1 MGLKIKDT
9 IFILLAAILF
19 SGIVCGEETHKNLLL
34 GGINQEA
41 PEATQAY
48 YTPISYY
55 KDLGNCEATNINYLE
70 IAEDLDA
77 YYFPMYY
84 KDEASNIDEVHNA
97 AIGVATDQN
106 GLNNEALHEKAYDT
120 IVSYSGGTSSAITA
134 LADYTKYGLT
144 CDTLIL
150 ISPMAAGVSDET
162 YAEAKKTLEST
173 RQENP
178 IGYLYLGAV
187 TKGNA
192 ESEARNNY
200 ANQIKAILT
209 SDPPVVK
216 HIIVI
221 TSDQDMLEGGD
232 VYQVRDF
239 NKYLEYYDYEY
250 DEDYGMNMP
259 QLKYI
264 STSVSIVNQPVTL
277 DTTDGEQ
284 GHKDLFFKYAK
295 THLSNEDGGII
306 EFNPEDD
313 LSENL
318 REDKFGFVP
327 PQQQKINPIETSQP
341 NTQEISAFSVD
352 SSGDTSQVMHADI
365 PETVQHTGYNEDQS
379 SSSSGTIDAYS
390 EGKKI
395 VEEFFASGEAE
406 VALQEGLL
414 SDTEGSGE
422 SAGETGSE
430 ESNLAGINFTS
441 IKLNSISVTTDSLGG
456 VNFDLILKAEKAE
469 GSKPGISI
477 QNATRIGATAFLTGL
492 DVPNYKFWVNL
503 NPWEVDRII
512 DEELG
517 QSEVGKIMLEADLQM
532 KKDFSN
538 YGNPC
543 VNKTGKILWSLLDKK
558 REALVQQ
565 CMKKFPGQIYN
576 TDNINFQSVTM
587 HWIIPDKVYVYSNGT
602 QISIINANL
611 TINSESDIDRS
622 SFQVRNQDVNS
633 LSRGCTEELNRS
645 AQEYGEYCENLEENM
660 IQPYVVADI
669 NSKEKY
675 KDLRDVY
682 TALALAQWY
691 KSNIS
696 PLMDIFRY
704 SRGSSSFS
712 ALKPEGS
719 WNPKDIWDKYVY
731 SFKNGEYICWENS
744 TTKSEGR
751 THTRSHRITTG
762 GVEFDDIGDH
772 LVTNE
777 AMPPEV
783 REQAKKAI
791 KDGIAESQ
799 NDVLFG
805 YRLHVDQ
812 KKETQITSTLLG
824 SQDSS
829 QAIND
834 SSKEN
839 RTISETSLTSKEAQ
853 IQSNGTQSIGKA
865 EGNTGLATCPD
876 GWMGPDEDGECWQ
889 MQITGAE

>member
-1 MGLKIKDT
+1 MKKGLPYLRKHSWHDKH
-9 IFILLAAILF
+9 IFLEHFFRPMRMIYRFRCIDWMILF
-19 SGIVCGEETHKNLLL
+19 SLVL
-34 GGINQEA
+34 
-41 PEATQAY
+41 
-48 YTPISYY
+48 S
-55 KDLGNCEATNINYLE
+55 
-70 IAEDLDA
+70 
-77 YYFPMYY
+77 F
-84 KDEASNIDEVHNA
+84 
-97 AIGVATDQN
+97 N
-106 GLNNEALHEKAYDT
+106 GLQAFASDQGTSGELSSIEPPNSGPSWEQGPVEGT
-120 IVSYSGGTSSAITA
+120 VIVAVRTSSAAGAGHVGVAFYNPFTGKWIAGAVEGYNSA
-134 LADYTKYGLT
+134 LYIKSGDKNGGWYREFDTKEEVINEFFSDTSPDPSTDYPGHDAYDKIKIIPVEESRPSLASKEFDGIEDSGYLLTQNDCLGLT
-144 CDTLIL
+144 NDVLKAYGVPAQDL
-150 ISPMAAGVSDET
+150 PSGVSP
-162 YAEAKKTLEST
+162 LESS
-173 RQENP
+173 
-178 IGYLYLGAV
+178 Y
-187 TKGNA
+187 
-192 ESEARNNY
+192 
-200 ANQIKAILT
+200 
-209 SDPPVVK
+209 SDP
-216 HIIVI
+216 
-221 TSDQDMLEGGD
+221 T
-232 VYQVRDF
+232 
-239 NKYLEYYDYEY
+239 
-250 DEDYGMNMP
+250 
-259 QLKYI
+259 
-264 STSVSIVNQPVTL
+264 TL
-277 DTTDGEQ
+277 DMEKTTIPNVYYN
-284 GHKDLFFKYAK
+284 DLKGDTITEVSK
-295 THLSNEDGGII
+295 
-306 EFNPEDD
+306 
-313 LSENL
+313 ENW
-318 REDKFGFVP
+318 
-327 PQQQKINPIETSQP
+327 
-341 NTQEISAFSVD
+341 
-352 SSGDTSQVMHADI
+352 DTSQKNSNQLVDVLGIGTPQWQKTKPVVTSQSNTQKTSTAIRSSSEGTPQSLMQD
-365 PETVQHTGYNEDQS
+365 VQKTAQYCEPSTSQS
-379 SSSSGTIDAYS
+379 GSSSGTFDAYS
-390 EGKKI
+390 EGKRI

-414 SDTEGSGE
+414 SSTEGSGE
-422 SAGETGSE
+422 SAGETSSE

-441 IKLNSISVTTDSLGG
+441 IKLKSISVTTDSLGG

-576 TDNINFQSVTM
+576 TDNINFQSVTT

-602 QISIINANL
+602 QISIINASL
-611 TINSESDIDRS
+611 SINSESDKNRS
-622 SFQVRNQDVNS
+622 SFQVSNQDINT
-633 LSRGCTEELNRS
+633 LSRGCTEELNRY

-675 KDLRDVY
+675 EDLRDVY

-783 REQAKKAI
+783 QEQAKKAI

-839 RTISETSLTSKEAQ
+839 RTTSETSLTSKEAQ

-889 MQITGAE
+889 MQFQVQNNQRPC